1 MEHDDEDYV
10 REPARDNQSG
20 RKPMISIGLVDEHS
34 FTRECITRSL
44 KEADHSLDT
53 VPFKTFDDCLRDA
66 RDFDIII
73 FHVHQDIEH
82 YKNSDKQIAFL
93 TVLKE
98 LCIMAPVVI
107 LSAVDSPNLM
117 AEAFESGARG
127 YILTGSTNLELAIEI
142 IRLVKAGGTFVPP
155 TRWFLQRAN
164 QKDTTSRVTTNK
176 QFTPRQMAVLDHL
189 KLGKANK
196 VIAYELAMSESTVK
210 VHIRNIMKKMKA
222 TNRTEVACRA
232 QTFLLSEGGI
242 VGKGEVLQDER
253 EDWVKQR
260 GSVPIAFQS
269 S

>member
-1 MEHDDEDYV
+1 MEQDTERYL
-10 REPARDNQSG
+10 REPARDNQSA
-20 RKPMISIGLVDEHS
+20 RNPVISIGLVDEHS

-44 KEADHSLDT
+44 KEADHSLNT
-53 VPFKTFDDCLRDA
+53 VPFKTSEDCLRDT

-73 FHVHQDIEH
+73 FNLHQAIERPGD
-82 YKNSDKQIAFL
+82 NNKQLAFL

-98 LCIMAPVVI
+98 LCIIAPVVI

-127 YILTGSTNLELAIEI
+127 YILTESTSVELAIEI
-142 IRLVKAGGTFVPP
+142 IRLVKVGGTFVPP

-164 QKDTTSRVTTNK
+164 HQDTTPRGTTTQ

-232 QTFLLSEGGI
+232 QTFLLSEAGLAGC
-242 VGKGEVLQDER
+242 
-253 EDWVKQR
+253 
-260 GSVPIAFQS
+260 
-269 S
+269 